1 MKTAETNLM
10 DLPKRF
16 GTEASCTDA
25 LASLVE
31 VGKTQHQAARVTL
44 PDKARSWLPWV
55 YIAIGKHLDRE
66 ALVKLCDP
74 TDDLGQAGVMVDRV
88 FARL

>member
-10 DLPKRF
+10 DLPERF

-31 VGKTQHQAARVTL
+31 VGKTQR
-44 PDKARSWLPWV
+44 
-55 YIAIGKHLDRE
+55 
-66 ALVKLCDP
+66 
-74 TDDLGQAGVMVDRV
+74 
-88 FARL
+88 